1 MQHNPCEVQKFQPR
15 RIKIKPVINFKF
27 NYKAMNKL
35 TVTLDASK
43 LRGLVSERTYKNK
56 EGQEVKVQEVKFDL
70 VPVREPKTVHSSER
84 FDVIKT
90 HFAAE
95 IQTKEQREARAETN
109 FIGEG
114 VTIQWKD
121 AAGASPQVASSSND
135 DDDLG
140 LPF

>member
-56 EGQEVKVQEVKFDL
+56 EGQEVKMQEVKFDL
-70 VPVREPKTVHSSER
+70 VPVREPKTIFSADK
-84 FDVIKT
+84 FDIVKT

-95 IQTKEQREARAETN
+95 IQTKEQREAQTPTN
-109 FIGEG
+109 YIGEG

-121 AAGASPQVASSSND
+121 AAGAAPQAAKAVVD
-135 DDDLG
+135 DDSDS